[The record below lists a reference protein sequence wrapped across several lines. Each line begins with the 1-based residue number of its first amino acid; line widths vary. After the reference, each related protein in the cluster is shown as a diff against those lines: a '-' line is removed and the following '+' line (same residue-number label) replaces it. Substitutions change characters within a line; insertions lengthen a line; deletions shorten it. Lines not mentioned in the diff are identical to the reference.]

1 MAKILLGDIPLL
13 SWELDA
19 FSKALFPILCR
30 SLGVSFLEDSEG
42 NFILNPPL
50 ANKTIVLHPLAGQ
63 DPTLTSLLTT
73 LSQELQGQ
81 GASVLIVPA
90 TTSDGQLFRLWQ
102 TQVLFAFSQ
111 KDTAG
116 SEPALR
122 FFYSPKRREES
133 LGLIAALVQTM
144 LRSGSPL
151 SYTIPGAWE
160 RFKNFRY
167 RRLLNNAEVPSIL
180 IEFCQVHLEAE
191 FIHNITTWLVEGL
204 TWYFQKPLAEETIFK
219 LQSLLQ
225 RFRDAFLLPGLPE
238 GNNSRESKTIPGQDE
253 VLAKKSQD
261 ISREPQYQASATEQV
276 KKETAPSEGEPIAKP
291 PAGPSDVPIQIGEK
305 RDAEPGTIEGAARK
319 ENGGKIIEA
328 VTITS
333 TGEDSEAEAT
343 TNLDKAAIPG
353 RSEMQVQA
361 GLPEQDQEQG
371 RGGVAEQAKKSPPN
385 ELVTTERHVNQ
396 GATTAKD
403 SVSRSLVSPSA
414 PSGQIHNV
422 RKGKGRHRGNPFSPP
437 GDGPVFIFKRP
448 LDASLDPS
456 IFPREV
462 LERMA
467 TLPLQRTF
475 LMKQWSND
483 PASPVADTT
492 MASLTAWQASQPG
505 AAKPSA
511 LNFEPIRR
519 DLIDP
524 ENRSNDSTLMEL
536 KNLSVAILAPEQPG
550 EPING
555 EAPSI

>member
-1 MAKILLGDIPLL
+1 M
-13 SWELDA
+13 
-19 FSKALFPILCR
+19 
-30 SLGVSFLEDSEG
+30 GVSFLEDGEG

-50 ANKTIVLHPLAGQ
+50 ANKTIVLRPLAGQ
-63 DPTLTSLLTT
+63 DPTLTALLTT

-81 GASVLIVPA
+81 GANVLIVPA
-90 TTSDGQLFRLWQ
+90 TASDGQLFRLWQ

-116 SEPALR
+116 PEPALR

-160 RFKNFRY
+160 HFKNFRY

-180 IEFCQVHLEAE
+180 IEFCQVHLDPE

-225 RFRDAFLLPGLPE
+225 RFRDACLLPRLPE
-238 GNNSRESKTIPGQDE
+238 GSNSRENKTIPAQDE
-253 VLAKKSQD
+253 VLAKKSQA

-276 KKETAPSEGEPIAKP
+276 NKETAPPEGEPTATT
-291 PAGPSDVPIQIGEK
+291 PAGPSEDPIQTGEK
-305 RDAEPGTIEGAARK
+305 RDAGPGTTGGAARG
-319 ENGGKIIEA
+319 EIGGKMTESEA
-328 VTITS
+328 ITVP
-333 TGEDSEAEAT
+333 GEETEAEAT
-343 TNLDKAAIPG
+343 TNLDEAAIPG

-371 RGGVAEQAKKSPPN
+371 QGWVAGQAKKSPPN

-396 GATTAKD
+396 GATGAKD
-403 SVSRSLVSPSA
+403 SVSSSLASPPA
-414 PSGQIHNV
+414 PSGQIHDV

-448 LDASLDPS
+448 LEASPVPA
-456 IFPREV
+456 IFPQEV

-467 TLPLQRTF
+467 PLHLQSTF
-475 LMKQWSND
+475 LTGKQWSND
-483 PASPVADTT
+483 LSSPVAGTA
-492 MASLTAWQASQPG
+492 MASLTVRQAPQPG
-505 AAKPSA
+505 TAKPST
-511 LNFEPIRR
+511 LNFEPIRTEM
-519 DLIDP
+519 IAP
-524 ENRSNDSTLMEL
+524 ETGNNDSTLVEL
-536 KNLSVAILAPEQPG
+536 KNLSAALLAPKQPG
-550 EPING
+550 EPLNG